1 MDHRMDLMDL
11 PPLLLM
17 LIKMDMVCLKVL
29 KIFPWKGLLMEGLTM
44 VVLQLEF
51 LMDSHQMFRMAS
63 LQRDIVALLTLQE
76 VLSKESQ
83 VVLTVPKDSQVVFIV
98 PKDLPMQALTMLV
111 SQGMANQDSMV
122 GH

>member
-1 MDHRMDLMDL
+1 MDLMDL

-17 LIKMDMVCLKVL
+17 LIKMDMARLKVL
-29 KIFPWKGLLMEGLTM
+29 KIFLWKGLLMEGLTM

-51 LMDSHQMFRMAS
+51 LMDSHQVFRMAS

-83 VVLTVPKDSQVVFIV
+83 VVITVPKDSQVVFIV

-111 SQGMANQDSMV
+111 SQGMTNQDSMV

>member
-29 KIFPWKGLLMEGLTM
+29 KIFLWKGLLMEGLTM

-111 SQGMANQDSMV
+111 SQGMTNQDSMV